1 MEGGEN
7 MSQEI
12 NVNQMID
19 ESKLTPFHWRV
30 IILSTLIIIFDGY
43 DLVIYGVALPLL
55 MKEWAIDPVTAGFI
69 GSVALFG
76 MMFGALIFGT
86 MADKLE
92 HLNISRKKV
101 IAVCIILFSLCTV
114 LCGLSKTTTQFA
126 IFRFLAGVGIGG
138 VMPNVIALV
147 SEYAPKKFKSFFVT
161 LMFSGY
167 AIGGMAA
174 AALGSVLVPVYGW
187 KIMFMIA
194 GIPLIILLPL
204 MKLLP
209 ESIDYLVRKK
219 KDETVR
225 YILSRLVPSY
235 QNQPDHVFV
244 LNASNQTQA
253 QAPIKMIFTEQR
265 AFSTVMFW
273 CSIFMT
279 LIMVYALGNWLPKL
293 MIEAG
298 YNLSKSLIFLFS
310 LNVGGM
316 IGSILGGYLADR
328 YNVKYVTM
336 ALLLLGAVSLSL
348 LSFQFDSV
356 VLYFLIACA
365 GAASIGTQIML
376 LAYMARFYAPNIR
389 STGIGWG
396 LGMGRVGAILGPIL
410 TGWLLSLQLPHFY
423 NFLALSIPA
432 VIGIVT
438 VFLINDRQAYHADQQ
453 DRLPADPQE
462 KAKMSEPAVQ

>member
-1 MEGGEN
+1 MR
-7 MSQEI
+7 EI
-12 NVNQMID
+12 NVNQMIN

-30 IILSTLIIIFDGY
+30 ILLSTLIIIFDGY
-43 DLVIYGVALPLL
+43 DLVIYGVSLPLL
-55 MKEWAIDPVTAGFI
+55 MKEWAIDPVTAGLI

-86 MADKLE
+86 ISDKLE
-92 HLNISRKKV
+92 HLGVSRKRV
-101 IAVCIILFSLCTV
+101 IATCILLFSLFTV
-114 LCGLSKTTTQFA
+114 LCGFA
-126 IFRFLAGVGIGG
+126 STPVEFSIYRFIAGVGIGG

-174 AALGSVLVPVYGW
+174 AFLGSILVPMYGW
-187 KIMFMIA
+187 KIMFLIA
-194 GIPLIILLPL
+194 GIPLILILPL
-204 MKLLP
+204 MKVLP
-209 ESIDYLVRKK
+209 ESIDYLVRRK
-219 KDETVR
+219 
-225 YILSRLVPSY
+225 
-235 QNQPDHVFV
+235 QNQKVQHFLSQIVPEYKHQSSDVFV
-244 LNASNQTQA
+244 LDSSNQNA
-253 QAPIKMIFTEQR
+253 ENAPIKMIFADGR

-328 YNVKYVTM
+328 YNLKYVLM
-336 ALLLLGAVSLSL
+336 VMLLIGAVSLSL
-348 LSFQFDSV
+348 LSFKFDST

-365 GAASIGTQIML
+365 GAASIGSQIML
-376 LAYMARFYAPNIR
+376 LAYMAKFYPANIR
-389 STGIGWG
+389 TTGIGWG
-396 LGMGRVGAILGPIL
+396 LGMGRIGAILGPIL
-410 TGWLLSLQLPHFY
+410 TGWLLALQLPYVY

-432 VIGIVT
+432 ILGIIT
-438 VFLINDRQAYHADQQ
+438 VFLIQ
-453 DRLPADPQE
+453 DKLIKSDTVTVSE
-462 KAKMSEPAVQ
+462 NISTSHMSRATD

>member
-1 MEGGEN
+1 MR
-7 MSQEI
+7 EI
-12 NVNQMID
+12 NVNQVID
-19 ESKLTPFHWRV
+19 NSKLTAFHWRV

-55 MKEWAIDPVTAGFI
+55 MKEWGIDPVTAGFI

-86 MADKLE
+86 ISDKLE
-92 HLNISRKKV
+92 HYGVSRKRV
-101 IAVCIILFSLCTV
+101 IAACIILFSLFTV
-114 LCGLSKTTTQFA
+114 LCGYAETPQQFS

-174 AALGSVLVPVYGW
+174 AFLGSILVPIYGW
-187 KIMFMIA
+187 KIMFLIA
-194 GIPLIILLPL
+194 GIPLVVLLPL
-204 MKLLP
+204 MKVLP
-209 ESIDYLVRKK
+209 ESIDFLVRRKQTQ
-219 KDETVR
+219 TVQKF
-225 YILSRLVPSY
+225 LSKMEPSY
-235 QNQPDHVFV
+235 TYQKDDVFV
-244 LNASNQTQA
+244 LSSSNQQTA
-253 QAPIKMIFTEQR
+253 NAPVKEIFSGGR

-316 IGSILGGYLADR
+316 VGSILGGYLADR
-328 YNVKYVTM
+328 YNLKYVLM
-336 ALLLLGAVSLSL
+336 VMLLIGAVSLSL
-348 LSFQFDSV
+348 LSFQFSSV
-356 VLYFLIACA
+356 VLYVLIACA
-365 GAASIGTQIML
+365 GAASIGSQIML
-376 LAYMARFYAPNIR
+376 LAYMAKFYPANIR
-389 STGIGWG
+389 TTGIGWG

-410 TGWLLSLQLPHFY
+410 TGWLLAMQLPHVY

-432 VIGIVT
+432 ILGMLT
-438 VFLINDRQAYHADQQ
+438 VYLVQ
-453 DRLPADPQE
+453 DRKIAADEPQT
-462 KAKMSEPAVQ
+462 AKNESDLKYEQLTE

>member
-1 MEGGEN
+1 
-7 MSQEI
+7 MSREI

-19 ESKLTPFHWRV
+19 DSKLTPFHWRV

-69 GSVALFG
+69 GSIALFG

-86 MADKLE
+86 IADKLE
-92 HLNISRKKV
+92 HLGVSRKKV

-114 LCGLSKTTTQFA
+114 LCGFSETTTQFS

-167 AIGGMAA
+167 AIGGMTAA
-174 AALGSVLVPVYGW
+174 FLGSILVPLYGW

-194 GIPLIILLPL
+194 GIPLVLLLPL
-204 MKLLP
+204 MKVLP

-225 YILSRLVPSY
+225 FIMTKMVPSY
-235 QNQPDHVFV
+235 QYQPDHFFV
-244 LNASNQTQA
+244 LNSSNQNQA
-253 QAPIKMIFTEQR
+253 QAPVKMIFQEQR
-265 AFSTVMFW
+265 AFSTMMFW

-328 YNVKYVTM
+328 YNVKFVTM
-336 ALLLLGAVSLSL
+336 GLLLLGAISLSL
-348 LSFQFDSV
+348 LSFQFSSV
-356 VLYFLIACA
+356 ILYILIACA
-365 GAASIGTQIML
+365 GAASIGAQIML
-376 LAYMARFYAPNIR
+376 LAYMAKFYAPNVR

-432 VIGIVT
+432 VLGIVT
-438 VFLINDRQAYHADQQ
+438 VFLINDRRMYQ
-453 DRLPADPQE
+453 P
-462 KAKMSEPAVQ
+462 EPISLIAHQNDTTTVKVNEAVSH